1 MKISLSILLSV
12 SFIFAYGQTIQIEGK
27 VTGKAAEIV
36 NEIQIICDGRTQ
48 KMQVNK
54 DDKSFSGALKIS
66 EPQFVE
72 IKSGNPKGQYYYL
85 LPNETLKIT
94 IEKPTLPESM
104 LILDNKN
111 IRLLQEIFD
120 SYYVSLRKQ
129 GVNTNARDWQ
139 QLLFLNPEPINA
151 AENALKQKMT
161 ANNTMLASIPNFKRD
176 ANLFMNFFRKY
187 IAIDQMSLAG
197 IDSSLLE
204 IKAAK
209 LKKTSIN
216 IPFLKEYLTD
226 LTNAYAARTLEKYD
240 IAVDF
245 LKQRHTAQFIAAE
258 AIEKYVDDS
267 FIKSMLYTEKIN
279 LELATNGLKNEA
291 FVNFMVNNSNQGV
304 KDFYKERLE
313 LLQANKAPDLNAPR
327 KRAFEFLL
335 HDSTG
340 KEYRLD
346 DFKGKM
352 VFVDFWASWCAP
364 CKAQIPHQKELEKKY
379 AGKDLIFMS
388 VSLDKSK
395 EAWLKAVAEE
405 DLHGYVLHAEG
416 DFKNPLPRAYG
427 VDAIPRY
434 MLIDA
439 DGNIISDNMIKP
451 QHKKEISG
459 IIDEELYAKNTGEI
473 LEKHFK
479 AIGAEKITQQGIS
492 LEYRQSIPGFS
503 SANTILFNYPD
514 KMKHVFN
521 FESNEQMLLML
532 GEDFFQEKQ
541 MIINGDKITSNNP
554 VQSEIKYNWVN
565 KIFGF
570 ELFLRK
576 TQFKSVVKF
585 AEENATENGEN
596 YYVLK
601 VFLNGNT
608 EKYYINKKTYLI
620 DKIAVLQQVQPRSGA
635 GTMEVAIKYEDYKN
649 IEGLMVP
656 FKANMANIITYKVE
670 KVSLTPMDASVFE

>member
-1 MKISLSILLSV
+1 MKILLSILFSAL
-12 SFIFAYGQTIQIEGK
+12 FIVTYGQTTQIDGK
-27 VTGKAAEIV
+27 ITGKAAEV
-36 NEIQIICDGRTQ
+36 VKEIQIICDGRTQ

-72 IKSGNPKGQYYYL
+72 IKAGNPKGQYYYL

-94 IEKPTLPESM
+94 IDKPTLPES
-104 LILDNKN
+104 ITIIDNKK
-111 IRLLQEIFD
+111 IRQVQEIFD
-120 SYYVSLRKQ
+120 SYFVSLREQ
-129 GVNTNARDWQ
+129 GVNTSARDWQ

-151 AENALKQKMT
+151 AENVLKQKMA
-161 ANNTMLASIPNFKRD
+161 ANNAMLAGIPNFKRD
-176 ANLFMNFFRKY
+176 ANLFMNSFRKY
-187 IAIDQMSLAG
+187 SSIDQMSLAE

-226 LTNAYAARTLEKYD
+226 LTNAYSARTLEKYG
-240 IAVDF
+240 IEIDF
-245 LKQRHTAQFIAAE
+245 LKQRHTAQFLAAE
-258 AIEKYVDDS
+258 AINEHIEDS
-267 FIKSMLYTEKIN
+267 FVKSMLFSEKIN

-291 FVNFMVNNSNQGV
+291 FVNYLIENSNQGV

-313 LLQANKAPDLNAPR
+313 QLQANKTPDLNSPR
-327 KRAFEFLL
+327 KRAFDFLL

-395 EAWLKAVAEE
+395 EAWLKAVGEE

-416 DFKNPLPRAYG
+416 DFKNPLPRAYD

-439 DGNIISDNMIKP
+439 EGNIISDNMIKP
-451 QHKKEISG
+451 QNKKEISG

-479 AIGAEKITQQGIS
+479 AIGAEKITKQGLS

-503 SANTILFNYPD
+503 SANTVLFNYPD
-514 KMKHVFN
+514 KVKHVFN

-532 GEDFFQEKQ
+532 GEEFFKEKQ
-541 MIINGDKITSNNP
+541 MIINGDKITTNNP

-576 TQFKSVVKF
+576 NHFKSVVKF
-585 AEENATENGEN
+585 AEENATENGES

-601 VFLNGNT
+601 VLINGST

-620 DKIAVLQQVQPRSGA
+620 EKIVVLQQVQPRTGA
-635 GTMEVAIKYEDYKN
+635 GTMEVVIKYEDYKN

-656 FKANMANIITYKVE
+656 FKANMANIITFKVE
-670 KVSLTPMDASVFE
+670 KASLTSMDASVFE